1 MRLSV
6 AADWPCLF
14 HPGLIAFHRKRQTN
28 DKHSDLIVNWRR
40 REAGKKRVKE
50 DLRNYCRVGGRRRGR
65 RKGRGRGEG
74 EAGAWKKR
82 VKRKTEEGAETIVPY
97 FLLSDLHGRV
107 HSCSQAIVGILIHT
121 IRIDHVQS
129 SNNRALPSQTCDV
142 TSRYI

>member
-40 REAGKKRVKE
+40 REAEGKKRVKE
-50 DLRNYCRVGGRRRGR
+50 DLRNYCRVGGRRAGEAEGR
-65 RKGRGRGEG
+65 REREG
-74 EAGAWKKR
+74 GAWKKR

-129 SNNRALPSQTCDV
+129 SNNRALPSQTRDV
-142 TSRYI
+142 TFTYI